1 MGMWIGK
8 NRKARV
14 TYGFDEI
21 SLVPGTVTINPNEV
35 DTTFAI
41 PRKRGEPIR
50 LNIPI
55 LASAM
60 DGVVDVCFAR
70 EMGLL
75 GGLAVLNL
83 EGIQTRYENPEEIF
97 DEILKAKREHVTSL
111 LQRLYQKPVQEV
123 LVARRI
129 QQIKESQITTA
140 VSSIPQNAELYGRIA
155 AEAGADVFVIQSTV
169 STVRH
174 ISSEY
179 KSLELANFCKKIP
192 LPVIVGNAVSYSVTL
207 EILECGVAGV
217 LVGVGPGAACT
228 SRGVLGLGVPQVTAT
243 VDCAAAR
250 DAFYKKSGSYVP
262 IITDGGMCKGG
273 DVCKALACGSDAVMV
288 GSAFAKAKEAPGRGY
303 HWGMATPHAN
313 LPRGTRIHVGTTGS
327 LQQILFGPAGVDDG
341 SQNLIG
347 AITTCMGNVGAASIR
362 AFQETEI
369 IIAPSIQTEG
379 KLLQVVQNVGMGS
392 Q

>member
-35 DTTFAI
+35 DITFDI
-41 PRKRGEPIR
+41 PRKSGEPIQ

-60 DGVVDVCFAR
+60 DGVVDVCFAK

-83 EGIQTRYENPEEIF
+83 EGIQTRYENPKEIF
-97 DEILKAKREHVTSL
+97 DVVLRSKREQVTSL
-111 LQRLYQKPVQEV
+111 LQKLYQEPVQEA
-123 LVARRI
+123 LVAKRI
-129 QQIKESQITTA
+129 QQIKEAQVIAA
-140 VSSIPQNAELYGRIA
+140 VSSIPQNAELYGHIA

-179 KSLELANFCKKIP
+179 KSLELAGFCKKMP
-192 LPVIVGNAVSYSVTL
+192 LPVIVGNAVSYNVTL

-262 IITDGGMCKGG
+262 IITDGGMRKGG

-288 GSAFAKAKEAPGRGY
+288 GSAFAKATEAPGRGY

-327 LQQILFGPAGVDDG
+327 LKQILFGPAGVDDG
-341 SQNLIG
+341 SQNLVG

-362 AFQETEI
+362 TFQETEI

>member
-228 SRGVLGLGVPQVTAT
+228 SRGVLGLGVPQVTQGF
-243 VDCAAAR
+243 R
-250 DAFYKKSGSYVP
+250 P
-262 IITDGGMCKGG
+262 
-273 DVCKALACGSDAVMV
+273 
-288 GSAFAKAKEAPGRGY
+288 
-303 HWGMATPHAN
+303 
-313 LPRGTRIHVGTTGS
+313 
-327 LQQILFGPAGVDDG
+327 
-341 SQNLIG
+341 
-347 AITTCMGNVGAASIR
+347 
-362 AFQETEI
+362 
-369 IIAPSIQTEG
+369 
-379 KLLQVVQNVGMGS
+379 
-392 Q
+392 